1 MMDLSN
7 LGNDEKIQAVINT
20 LKTLEMP
27 PTFDNVNKMTGIYT
41 TLMQVRDD
49 IHAAEDDGIQ
59 VTEVEDGEA
68 DTE

>member
-1 MMDLSN
+1 MDLSN

-20 LKTLEMP
+20 LKMLEMP
-27 PTFDNVNKMTGIYT
+27 PTFDNVNMMTGIYK
-41 TLMQVRDD
+41 TLMEVRDA
-49 IHAAEDDGIQ
+49 IHAEEDDEIQ